1 MRGAWGAGRSAR
13 PGLIALATLLF
24 GATAAATPEEDL
36 VSAPVAAHSR
46 DSADAE
52 LAVLRLRGLRE
63 WIDPS
68 RLLPITRALS
78 RDLTVL
84 PSARALATFVTAEL
98 QRDLGLAP
106 TAERTA
112 ASLGFVTRWLV
123 AGPFDNEGRA
133 GLDRAFGPEEQRFAA
148 LDGSAQFEGG
158 ARPVRWR
165 PMPDVATL
173 GRVPLDAMVR
183 PSVNAC
189 AYAHTSVRVPTA
201 GPALL
206 QLGASGAVRA
216 WVDGRE
222 VLRDPAVRRA
232 FPDRDAVPVTLTA
245 GVHRLLVKVCTDE
258 RGMAFYARLT
268 RPDGAALN
276 LAADAEPAAAP
287 ALTAPSAAAP
297 TAAAPALPA
306 SRSTFARLRA
316 LVAGSP
322 RPEDL
327 ERVARFL
334 ALTGSDDANDAHA
347 ADYAERAAQG
357 APTPQRWLFAAAT
370 TTERGRRMEALRRA
384 YALAPRDAAVL
395 LAIGRDRRG
404 GGYAEEALPYLE
416 ASLRANDLG
425 LEATIEHARVL
436 EAIGLPLAAYEELA
450 ALAARAPRSAAVL
463 RGAMHMA
470 ERAQQGA
477 AAQRY
482 RRALSTVRAGDAEA
496 WESLA
501 RDARQ
506 RGDRAAVAA
515 LADELVGLDRG
526 RLDAYSMAA
535 ELLESV
541 GEGDRAVATLTRAL
555 EIAPEEPA
563 LWSARGSL
571 EERLARVDAAR
582 ESLQRALSLRPQDA
596 AIRQHLEA
604 LAPAQERPDETE
616 AEAASVF
623 LARRG
628 GASAQESFHVATLT
642 ELTARTV
649 YANGLSGTFRQI
661 AYEVRT
667 AQGARDGRA
676 YTMQYDPDAQ
686 RFSLRAARVHRRDG
700 GVQEGTQVQEFNS
713 SSDPSA
719 RMYFSNRV
727 VQVTFPDLRPGDVVE
742 LQWRVDDVSPR
753 NAFADYFGDFQFIQ
767 ANVPRARWR
776 YVLRAPSGREM
787 FVHAAPLP
795 EGHAL
800 AADTRADG
808 DVTVRSWTAEG
819 VPPVPPEDHAPGYA
833 ERAAYIHVSTY
844 RDWAGVGRWYWGLV
858 RDQLVADDRL
868 RAVVREV
875 TRGLTDE
882 RAKVRAIYN
891 WVIAHTRYVALEF
904 GIHGFKPYLVPQ
916 ICARG
921 FGDCKDKASVIVT
934 MLREAGIDASLVLL
948 RTRHN
953 GNIATEPASLAVFD
967 HAIAYVPSLDLFLDG
982 TAQHSGVDELPG
994 GDQGVMALLVN
1005 QRGEARLVQTPVYTP
1020 DRNRTVA
1027 TAEVTLRADG
1037 GASMTVSQE
1046 LRGPNAAGVRNAL
1059 EAQATRAERIEDDL
1073 RELLPGVHVTSVRAE
1088 GLDDVERPVRLTY
1101 EATVPTIGTRQGDST
1116 LLYGA
1121 SPIHLTRR
1129 FATRSSRTHDLVLG
1143 VPSTVEETR
1152 TIRLPAG
1159 GSVAEVPPPV
1169 TLEGPFGRFEY
1180 AITAQGTTLT
1190 VRRVTVLA
1198 RDRVRPDEYGAF
1210 REFCQAVDDA
1220 IARRVV
1226 LRLPGARPAA
1236 EVSR

>member
-1 MRGAWGAGRSAR
+1 MRCVAAAAAFAVAIAGSSPAQ
-13 PGLIALATLLF
+13 
-24 GATAAATPEEDL
+24 ATPEDDL
-36 VSAPVAAHSR
+36 AAAPVAAHSR
-46 DSADAE
+46 DPVEAE
-52 LAVLRLRGLRE
+52 LAVLRLRSLRD
-63 WIDPS
+63 WVDPS
-68 RLLPITRALS
+68 RLLAATRALS
-78 RDLTVL
+78 ADASVV

-98 QRDLGLAP
+98 HRDLGQ
-106 TAERTA
+106 A
-112 ASLGFVTRWLV
+112 AAADRAASSLGFVTRWLV

-133 GLDRAFGPEEQRFAA
+133 GLDRVGPPEEQRYAA
-148 LDGSAQFEGG
+148 IDPAVAFEGQ

-165 PMPDVATL
+165 SMPELTMLA
-173 GRVPLDAMVR
+173 RVPLDAMVR

-189 AYAHTSVRVPTA
+189 AYAHTTVRVATA
-201 GPALL
+201 SPALF
-206 QLGASGAVRA
+206 QIGASGAVRA
-216 WVDGRE
+216 WIDGRE
-222 VLRDPAVRRA
+222 VLRDPSVRRA
-232 FPDRDAVPVTLTA
+232 FPDREAIPVTLTA
-245 GVHRLLVKVCTDE
+245 GAHRVLVKVCTDE
-258 RGMAFYARLT
+258 RGMAFYARFT
-268 RPDGAALN
+268 RPDGTRLN
-276 LAADAEPAAAP
+276 VAVDSDPAVAP
-287 ALTAPSAAAP
+287 VLTAPAGE
-297 TAAAPALPA
+297 APAIPA
-306 SRSTFARLRA
+306 SRSTFARLRTLA
-316 LVAGSP
+316 DRST
-322 RPEDL
+322 RPDDL
-327 ERVARFL
+327 EHIARFL

-347 ADYAERAAQG
+347 ADFAERAARG
-357 APTPQRWLFAAAT
+357 APTAARWLFAAAT
-370 TTERGRRMEALRRA
+370 TNERGRRMEALRRA
-384 YALAPRDAAVL
+384 YALAPTDAGVL

-416 ASLRANDLG
+416 ASLRADDLG

-436 EAIGLPLAAYEELA
+436 EAIGLPLAGYEELA
-450 ALAARAPRSAAVL
+450 ALVARAPRSPAVI
-463 RGAMHMA
+463 RAAMHMA

-477 AAQRY
+477 SAQRL
-482 RRALSTVRAGDAEA
+482 RRALSTVRAGDAEP
-496 WESLA
+496 WEALA

-515 LADELVGLDRG
+515 LADALVGLDRG

-596 AIRQHLEA
+596 SIRQHLEA
-604 LAPAQERPDETE
+604 LAPAQERPDEAD
-616 AEAASVF
+616 AEASSAF

-628 GASAQESFHVATLT
+628 AADAAESFHVATLT
-642 ELTARTV
+642 ELTGRTV

-676 YTMQYDPDAQ
+676 YTMQYDPDSQ
-686 RFSLRAARVHRRDG
+686 RFALRAARVYRRDG

-753 NAFADYFGDFQFIQ
+753 NAFADYFGDFQFVQ

-776 YVLRAPSGREM
+776 YVLRAPTRREM

-795 EGHAL
+795 EGRSV
-800 AADTRADG
+800 AAESRVDG
-808 DVTVRSWTAEG
+808 DVTVRTWTADN
-819 VPPVPPEDHAPGYA
+819 VPAVAPEDHAPGYA
-833 ERAAYIHVSTY
+833 ERAAYLHVSTY
-844 RDWAGVGRWYWGLV
+844 RDWASVGRWYWGLV
-858 RDQLVADDRL
+858 HDQLVADDRL
-868 RAVVREV
+868 RSVVREV

-891 WVIAHTRYVALEF
+891 WVIEHTRYVALEF

-934 MLREAGIDASLVLL
+934 MLREAGIDASMVLL
-948 RTRHN
+948 RTRNN

-1005 QRGEARLVQTPVYTP
+1005 QRGEARLVETPVYTP

-1037 GASMTVSQE
+1037 SASMTVSQE
-1046 LRGPNAAGVRNAL
+1046 LRGPNAAGVRNVL

-1073 RELLPGVHVTSVRAE
+1073 RELLPGVRVTSVRAE
-1088 GLDDVERPVRLTY
+1088 GLDDVERPVHLTY
-1101 EATVPTIGTRQGDST
+1101 EATIPTIGTRQGDST

-1121 SPIHLTRR
+1121 SPINLTRR
-1129 FATRSSRTHDLVLG
+1129 FATRSSRAHDLVLG

-1152 TIRLPAG
+1152 TIRLPPG
-1159 GSVAEVPPPV
+1159 GTVVEVPPPV
-1169 TLEGPFGRFEY
+1169 RLEGPFGRFEY
-1180 AITAQGTTLT
+1180 AITAQGSTLT
-1190 VRRVTVLA
+1190 VRRVTVLS
-1198 RDRVRPDEYGAF
+1198 RDRVHPNEYGAF

-1220 IARRVV
+1220 VARRMV